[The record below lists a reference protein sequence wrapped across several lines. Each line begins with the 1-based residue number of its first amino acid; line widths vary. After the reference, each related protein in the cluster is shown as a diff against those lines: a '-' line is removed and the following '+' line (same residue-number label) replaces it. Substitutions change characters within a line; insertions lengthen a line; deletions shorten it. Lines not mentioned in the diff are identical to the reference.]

1 MKPRDEGAYCSLQD
15 RNIFFGEKVQC
26 PHCRQVA
33 KTIDHLATKCDRM
46 LGHDYTRRH
55 NEVVKC
61 IHLNLCNKYG
71 LKSSKKL
78 RSHSV
83 QEVVANENVEIRV
96 DTRIK
101 TDIKIQHDRPDI
113 FVMDKKKKEIT
124 LIEIGITNLDLLTR
138 VENEKTRKYDLVANE
153 LGLSYK
159 CRVKIIPYVMTW
171 DGVVTKYHKKHSN
184 EIGLQPKVEAY
195 IQSVVLK
202 KTLESVS
209 FERRRGIEEEDAHE
223 RIAVLMNRIGVPQME
238 IKQLFKNKRELLI
251 NPLNKFYIHEIGYF
265 T

>member
-1 MKPRDEGAYCSLQD
+1 
-15 RNIFFGEKVQC
+15 
-26 PHCRQVA
+26 
-33 KTIDHLATKCDRM
+33 M

-153 LGLSYK
+153 LVLSYK

-223 RIAVLMNRIGVPQME
+223 GIGVLMNRKMSQNGDVPVAVQE
-238 IKQLFKNKRELLI
+238 
-251 NPLNKFYIHEIGYF
+251 
-265 T
+265 